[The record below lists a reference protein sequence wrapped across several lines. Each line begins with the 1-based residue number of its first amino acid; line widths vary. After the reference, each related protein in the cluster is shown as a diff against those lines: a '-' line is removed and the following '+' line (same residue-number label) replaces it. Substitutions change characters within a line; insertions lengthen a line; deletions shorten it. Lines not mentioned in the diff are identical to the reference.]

1 MVALFLHHG
10 TGSMDR
16 YRKQWYCSTASNL
29 RWCNAFI
36 LSRDKETEC
45 RRQNGKQPYSAQL
58 SPNWLVRRRSRLSL
72 SPTTAYGHGTMI
84 FLAMMQDCVHLLTD
98 TAPCSHFSQRR
109 DPTGLS
115 YPGRIRP
122 PTQSCRQH
130 PVVLGS
136 KRWVEGPCADA
147 ARRRCASPF

>member
-84 FLAMMQDCVHLLTD
+84 FLAMMRDCVHLLTEHS
-98 TAPCSHFSQRR
+98 TLQPLLPTSRSYRTFLPRAHPSTYAIVPATPRCSWQ
-109 DPTGLS
+109 
-115 YPGRIRP
+115 
-122 PTQSCRQH
+122 QA
-130 PVVLGS
+130 LG
-136 KRWVEGPCADA
+136 
-147 ARRRCASPF
+147 